1 MSLTEPKEARRDMR
15 IRQERVQEG
24 NISPYELWMF
34 FVHYGTSQNVCQEV
48 DHCCKISFLFK
59 AHKFKKVHNHI
70 CKTSKQKAPVGV
82 SLSLPLSH
90 RIFPIM
96 YIYGKDRGQ
105 MGRGNERSSSLIDI
119 DSIQAYSPFTD
130 FYLPFCYF
138 LFDQVLRNTS
148 KNLGANIQV
157 LFLLFF
163 ILVKSLW
170 WTFKKMRKHNFFLP
184 FAELIDRF
192 IYHCWHSS

>member
-1 MSLTEPKEARRDMR
+1 
-15 IRQERVQEG
+15 
-24 NISPYELWMF
+24 
-34 FVHYGTSQNVCQEV
+34 
-48 DHCCKISFLFK
+48 
-59 AHKFKKVHNHI
+59 
-70 CKTSKQKAPVGV
+70 
-82 SLSLPLSH
+82 
-90 RIFPIM
+90 
-96 YIYGKDRGQ
+96 

-163 ILVKSLW
+163 ILVKSL
-170 WTFKKMRKHNFFLP
+170 
-184 FAELIDRF
+184 
-192 IYHCWHSS
+192 